1 MLKLKSRENPK
12 KMVMIYGLDGSGKS
26 TYAEKY
32 CQENKL
38 KPVVIDIDDTNF
50 TNLPILELDI
60 SNDIKAWKNVK
71 NAIKEVAESEQ
82 YDTIILDG
90 VTSYLELLVSNANG
104 LAKYSDRT
112 TRWNQILRALQNSGK
127 NIIFIG
133 QEDMKVIYNDDHQTS
148 KAVIKVNSIVNEKYH
163 CIRDENGKF
172 GMTIEKFRGNVDADL
187 EKYMEGEK

>member
-1 MLKLKSRENPK
+1 MLKLKSRETPK

-112 TRWNQILRALQNSGK
+112 TRWNQVLRTLQNSGL

-163 CIRDENGKF
+163 CTHDDNGKF
-172 GMTIEKFRGNVDADL
+172 DVKIEKFRGV
-187 EKYMEGEK
+187 EK